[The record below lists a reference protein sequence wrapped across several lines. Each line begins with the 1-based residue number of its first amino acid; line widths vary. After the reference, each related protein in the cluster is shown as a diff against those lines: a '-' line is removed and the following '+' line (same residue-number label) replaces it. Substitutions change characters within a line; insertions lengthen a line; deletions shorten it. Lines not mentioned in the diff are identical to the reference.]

1 MATST
6 ENVSDY
12 TDGTAAPPDATQNL
26 TIIGQQNYQ
35 TMLTI
40 LNNLATHNHI
50 FYDDYTTVCDCQCDC
65 NCSRGTL

>member
-1 MATST
+1 MATNT

-12 TDGTAAPPDATQNL
+12 VDSNQPPADATKDV

-40 LNNLATHNHI
+40 LQNLSTHNHI
-50 FYDDYTTVCDCQCDC
+50 FYDDYTTVCDCQCQC
-65 NCSRGTL
+65 NCNRGTV